1 MGADEPAGDRGRELT
16 DTARSREP
24 DRAGRSPITL
34 EELERWVDHGATYQ
48 ALEISD
54 EHAVVEMRT
63 CYGEPVDVREA
74 DAPEL
79 IEYLRS
85 HRGD

>member
-1 MGADEPAGDRGRELT
+1 MGADEPAGERGGELT
-16 DTARSREP
+16 RADQGGEPAR
-24 DRAGRSPITL
+24 AARSPITL

-74 DAPEL
+74 EAPEL

>member
-1 MGADEPAGDRGRELT
+1 MQGAQRPK
-16 DTARSREP
+16 P

-34 EELERWVDHGATYQ
+34 EELERWVDHGATYR

-74 DAPEL
+74 AAPEL

-85 HRGD
+85 HREG